1 MSENRP
7 WGLFYV
13 KFRLTYSDMNICFLY
28 FFDFHREDQDND
40 KNSDDENEGKFFR
53 TFAENLSHLVDLQPL
68 VTTIVKPNNI
78 RAE

>member
-1 MSENRP
+1 MWNFVSLILIWTFVFSN
-7 WGLFYV
+7 
-13 KFRLTYSDMNICFLY
+13 
-28 FFDFHREDQDND
+28 FFDFLREDQDND